1 MSDAQSSHIDNDTKV
16 NVTVWGDNVEVNDA
30 KVPTEQVIMN
40 LPNGRYVDL
49 RTGEVKN
56 RQKQSEVRTD
66 NLNKV
71 RQTMRNLRRIIGHNF
86 SGLGDESVLWVT
98 LTYATPAENEAQLM
112 PDFELFIRNLR
123 NRFGKLEYLAVIEP
137 QPNRSDLLG
146 MPVWHLH
153 VLLKYANGADLT
165 IPNEN
170 VAKAWGKGFTKTKRV
185 DSSDNISAYLMA
197 YLTDLELPGMEGQFN
212 EKRFKKGLKLY
223 LYPAGIH
230 IYRKSRG
237 IVTPKSERLKMSE
250 VRQKYDLDGKLGF
263 QKEVQHKIDDER
275 SVTVTTEIYNNVDM
289 PLT

>member
-1 MSDAQSSHIDNDTKV
+1 MSDKRRSLIDGDKQV

-49 RTGEVKN
+49 RTGEIKE
-56 RQKQSEVRTD
+56 RQKQSEARTD
-66 NLNKV
+66 NLDKV

-98 LTYATPAENEAQLM
+98 LTYATPVENEAQLM

-146 MPVWHLH
+146 VPVWHLH
-153 VLLKYANGADLT
+153 VLLKYANGADL
-165 IPNEN
+165 IISNEK
-170 VAKAWGKGFTKTKRV
+170 VSKAWGKGFTKTKRV
-185 DSSDNISAYLMA
+185 DSSDNVSAYLMA
-197 YLTDLELPGMEGQFN
+197 YLTDLELPGMQDQPK

-223 LYPAGIH
+223 MYPAGIH

-237 IVTPKSERLKMSE
+237 IVTPKSERLKMSD
-250 VRQKYDLDGKLGF
+250 VRQKYDLEGKLGF
-263 QKEVQHKIDDER
+263 QKAVEHKIDAER
-275 SVTVTTEIYNNVDM
+275 TVKVTTEIYNKVDV
-289 PLT
+289 